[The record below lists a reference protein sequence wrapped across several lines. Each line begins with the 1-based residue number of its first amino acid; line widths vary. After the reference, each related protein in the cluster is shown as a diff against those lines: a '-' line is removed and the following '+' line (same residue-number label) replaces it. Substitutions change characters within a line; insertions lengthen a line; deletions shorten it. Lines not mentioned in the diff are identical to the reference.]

1 MSQYVGICRNVS
13 KAVRMERD
21 GANVGIDKGNKSIL
35 PIVQGCPNVSEYV

>member
-1 MSQYVGICRNVS
+1 MSEYVGMYPRPS
-13 KAVRMERD
+13 RMERD